1 MIKGITAGQFLTV
14 TGGSVSS
21 YISTYSSNPG
31 IGNMRYNTNTQNIEV
46 YDGVNWQMLT
56 TSYAN
61 VELNGEAQSL
71 LIWAR
76 EERAN
81 QLKRQHLIKDNPA
94 LQKAYEAIKRAEAN
108 FDILEKFVENDYDND
123 AGQVQASP

>member
-1 MIKGITAGQFLTV
+1 MIRGITAGQFLTV
-14 TGGSVSS
+14 SGGNVSS
-21 YISTYSSNPG
+21 HISTYSSNPG
-31 IGNMRYNTNTQNIEV
+31 IGNMRYNTNTQNMEV
-46 YDGVNWQMLT
+46 YDGVNWQVLA

-61 VELNGEAQSL
+61 VELTGEAQSL

-108 FDILEKFVENDYDND
+108 FDILEKFVENDTDH
-123 AGQVQASP
+123 GQAQSSP